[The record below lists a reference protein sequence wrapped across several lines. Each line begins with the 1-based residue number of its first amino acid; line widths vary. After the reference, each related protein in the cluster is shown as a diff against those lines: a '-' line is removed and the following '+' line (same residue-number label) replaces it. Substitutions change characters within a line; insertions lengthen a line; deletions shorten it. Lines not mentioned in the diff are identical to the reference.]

1 MYHDP
6 HNHPNG
12 NTDSHTHADNHNH
25 AHNHAHGP
33 SATASVIL
41 EIGGTIGALIL
52 ETDAEHLG
60 QEIEISRI
68 PRGDEPEPLQLP
80 RTHSM
85 VRARHTQPP
94 TYHAVYPD
102 LPEGEYTIW
111 RDQDTPAGA
120 VTITGGQITRYAF

>member
-1 MYHDP
+1 MYHDQP
-6 HNHPNG
+6 H
-12 NTDSHTHADNHNH
+12 HN
-25 AHNHAHGP
+25 HGP

-60 QEIEISRI
+60 REIEISRI
-68 PRGDEPEPLQLP
+68 PRSDEPELS

-85 VRARHTQPP
+85 VRERHTEPP

-102 LPEGEYTIW
+102 LQEGEYIIW
-111 RDQDTPAGA
+111 RDQDTPAGT
-120 VTITGGQITRYAF
+120 VTITGGQISRRTF